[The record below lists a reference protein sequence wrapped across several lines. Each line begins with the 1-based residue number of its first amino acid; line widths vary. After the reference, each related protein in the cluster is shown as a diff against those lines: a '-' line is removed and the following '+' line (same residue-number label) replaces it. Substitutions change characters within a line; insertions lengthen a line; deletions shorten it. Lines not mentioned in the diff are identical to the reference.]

1 MYSSPEFAAIKTTFI
16 LAQSVVVEGSTS
28 LNPVL

>member
-16 LAQSVVVEGSTS
+16 LAQSVAAVGSTS